1 MARRS
6 RSRDYP
12 RTARLNE
19 LLREIIAEA
28 LDRIDDDRLPLVT
41 VTSVDVDADLKRAV
55 VYIAS
60 LDEDAD
66 DETLEALGEARV
78 RLQGA
83 VAREARIKRTPELV
97 FRIDDV
103 LRIVTHAGCQTNALV
118 GHFGQVREAACGHC
132 TFCETQVA
140 QVLPERAPVPAIAT
154 VVDAASFAALR
165 DAHPRALGAS
175 RQAARFLCGLS
186 SPALTRDK
194 LSRHPLFGSLDQH
207 PFAEV
212 LAWCER

>member
-1 MARRS
+1 MARRRS

-103 LRIVTHAGCQTNALV
+103 LRTA
-118 GHFGQVREAACGHC
+118 
-132 TFCETQVA
+132 
-140 QVLPERAPVPAIAT
+140 ERI
-154 VVDAASFAALR
+154 DELLR
-165 DAHPRALGAS
+165 NEPP
-175 RQAARFLCGLS
+175 QE
-186 SPALTRDK
+186 
-194 LSRHPLFGSLDQH
+194 Q
-207 PFAEV
+207 
-212 LAWCER
+212 